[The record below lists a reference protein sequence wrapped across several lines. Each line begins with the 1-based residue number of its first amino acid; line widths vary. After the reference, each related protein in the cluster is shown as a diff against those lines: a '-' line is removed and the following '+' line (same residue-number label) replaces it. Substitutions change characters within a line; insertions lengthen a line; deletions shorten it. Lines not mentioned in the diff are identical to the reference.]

1 MGGNARAID
10 RKTLQTKRWNNRDAF
25 AQRFEFNEVSSNEFL
40 LLIVQLLEAINVKF
54 FTKTHKQL
62 WKKITDNIFLG
73 SSSHLWNSKVKLES
87 LGDIDIAIPNEFLP
101 DLFDVL
107 STLEET
113 ELFNGVAHKYL
124 LSCLVWSVSHRDDLL
139 LLTDKSPLQF
149 GKLKFKTLH
158 EPIRVCSF

>member
-62 WKKITDNIFLG
+62 WKKITDNIFLN
-73 SSSHLWNSKVKLES
+73 L
-87 LGDIDIAIPNEFLP
+87 
-101 DLFDVL
+101 
-107 STLEET
+107 
-113 ELFNGVAHKYL
+113 Y
-124 LSCLVWSVSHRDDLL
+124 
-139 LLTDKSPLQF
+139 Q
-149 GKLKFKTLH
+149 
-158 EPIRVCSF
+158 